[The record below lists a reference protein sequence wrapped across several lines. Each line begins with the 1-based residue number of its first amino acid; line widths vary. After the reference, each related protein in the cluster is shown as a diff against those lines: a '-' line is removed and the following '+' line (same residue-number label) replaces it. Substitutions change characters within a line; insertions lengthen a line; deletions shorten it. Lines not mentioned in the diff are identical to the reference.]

1 MTMDFGLM
9 TEPQLGFTYDELLGT
24 AQTAEAIGLAVF
36 ARSDHYLFPRIAE
49 PHATDAFATLAGLA
63 RDTERIGLCVLVSP
77 ITFRHPG
84 VIAKTAAT
92 IDEMS
97 RGRLILG
104 VGTGWMEDEHTQFGL
119 PFWDWSERFDR
130 FEEALGYLRAALD
143 PEDQPFEGR
152 YYRLGSAAVRPK
164 PIGGIPII
172 VGGSGEKRTPRLA
185 GTFADE
191 YNIFA
196 DTPEGIA
203 ARVATMRA
211 AAERAGRDPAA
222 VRVSVMGGAVTGADQ
237 AGYRRNLERI
247 ALGDPFGRTPDDLEE
262 RLGARGLPV
271 GPGPQAREALAALA
285 EAGVDRFYLQHF
297 GPFDPDLIEDLFE
310 HLRG

>member
-1 MTMDFGLM
+1 
-9 TEPQLGFTYDELLGT
+9 
-24 AQTAEAIGLAVF
+24 
-36 ARSDHYLFPRIAE
+36 
-49 PHATDAFATLAGLA
+49 
-63 RDTERIGLCVLVSP
+63 
-77 ITFRHPG
+77 
-84 VIAKTAAT
+84 
-92 IDEMS
+92 MS
-97 RGRLILG
+97 RGRLTLG

-143 PEDQPFEGR
+143 PGDQPFEGR
-152 YYRLGSAAVRPK
+152 YYRLGPAAVRPK

-222 VRVSVMGGAVTGADQ
+222 VRVSIMGGAVTGADQ

-247 ALGDPFGRTPDDLEE
+247 ALEDPFGRTPDDLEE